1 MFLNIFFGCFLSL
14 LVPLVRP
21 VSSWRMG
28 WSPPLSTTSSR
39 KDRPRWPRP
48 KGSQFSWTSWCIS
61 VQVKTR
67 RYSQGNY
74 WYQTEETLDT
84 AQHCWC
90 GSTNVG
96 RFLFTRASC
105 WLMVTRRLVWIWAPF
120 IVSIYAEFFDDFFL
134 KLSKFYIKQ
143 PSRCMVICLCP
154 RYSYSSE
161 ILRCARVAQ
170 NDKIY
175 LTKPGY

>member
-1 MFLNIFFGCFLSL
+1 MRIIGYVIRGVRLLVAPWRASSQSIWHLNGYHKGSVALFQCFWNFFGCFLAL

-67 RYSQGNY
+67 RYSQGKY
-74 WYQTEETLDT
+74 WYQTEETLDI

-105 WLMVTRRLVWIWAPF
+105 WLMEQGAWFEFGRRL
-120 IVSIYAEFFDDFFL
+120 
-134 KLSKFYIKQ
+134 
-143 PSRCMVICLCP
+143 
-154 RYSYSSE
+154 
-161 ILRCARVAQ
+161 
-170 NDKIY
+170 
-175 LTKPGY
+175 

>member
-1 MFLNIFFGCFLSL
+1 M
-14 LVPLVRP
+14 
-21 VSSWRMG
+21 
-28 WSPPLSTTSSR
+28 
-39 KDRPRWPRP
+39 DRPRWPRP
-48 KGSQFSWTSWCIS
+48 KGSQFSWISWCIS

-120 IVSIYAEFFDDFFL
+120 IVSIYV
-134 KLSKFYIKQ
+134 I
-143 PSRCMVICLCP
+143 PSSFSSSLEIP
-154 RYSYSSE
+154 THPYSSWNFPFISQHITKYFVHE
-161 ILRCARVAQ
+161 
-170 NDKIY
+170 Y
-175 LTKPGY
+175 LNFIHHVMSRACENYWKFCYCHINCFHYAWSQ